1 MDEFVRVVNKHYP
14 GRNIRKAYTWNTL
27 RVDGNIAKLVT
38 WDIDDPMDI
47 ARARNSF
54 NIERKIYYM
63 LPTWWGFRLVDSF
76 EDDNN
81 FVILTNELKHCNWKT
96 AVNIDK
102 TSVFS
107 DIEKQLNWL
116 HSNKILHDDIE
127 LKNILLS
134 CDGKHATIIDFEKSR
149 FNPTPQEMQTEKE
162 LIKQRFDEFA
172 RSRGGSRR
180 RRRSTRKTKRRRL

>member
-1 MDEFVRVVNKHYP
+1 MDDFIRVVKKHYP
-14 GRNIRKAYTWNTL
+14 DKKISKAYTWNTL

-38 WDIDDPMDI
+38 WDIDDPSDI
-47 ARARNSF
+47 ERAKNAF
-54 NIERKIYYM
+54 NVERKIYSM
-63 LPTWWGFRLVDSF
+63 LPSWWGIRLVDSF

-81 FVILTNELKHCNWKT
+81 FVILTNELKHCAWKS
-96 AVNIDK
+96 VPNIDK

-107 DIEKQLNWL
+107 DIQKQLDWL

-149 FNPTPQEMQTEKE
+149 FNPTPQEMQTERE
-162 LIKQRFDEFA
+162 LIKSRFEEFA
-172 RSRGGSRR
+172 RSRGASRR
-180 RRRSTRKTKRRRL
+180 RKRTTRKTRKRRH